1 MLEHRRGRE
10 PKTERAERASF
21 RRASL
26 TYQPNLREN
35 SRVAFLTGKLFLWT
49 ESTMTNELNN
59 KAEDWKYS
67 KEAMNWYGWGSPVGL
82 SLGFAV
88 TVLSVGG
95 FIALLH
101 VAGVIR

>member
-1 MLEHRRGRE
+1 
-10 PKTERAERASF
+10 
-21 RRASL
+21 
-26 TYQPNLREN
+26 
-35 SRVAFLTGKLFLWT
+35 
-49 ESTMTNELNN
+49 MTNEANN

-101 VAGVIR
+101 VAGVVR